1 MIITVEFPIVS
12 MLPDNGDSTE
22 ISTIDVAPSGRI
34 VETLARREAIP
45 SVKEQ
50 VDNAIDAARRH
61 NYLIEQQSESVGEK
75 ITDARIEIEFPTT
88 DDEEQD
94 DAGEEQAEVGE
105 ESDESQDR
113 DNQPEEEPYIEIW
126 DNCGGLSEDR
136 HAIVLRPGTSA
147 SEETEDLPQLPDAI
161 GWAGVGAIRGAMS
174 LGHTVTFASRREGE
188 EMGHK
193 ATVTLDNY
201 TSDETE
207 VPLEPYEMEEG
218 TSFIRIEDL
227 TIDLE
232 EDFGEDGTELIE
244 ELASTYSLFLGG
256 EFPGVR
262 EEDDLEPDIDLD
274 LYVNDTLVNDQV
286 EAKDYDWAFVS
297 MDNLH
302 PRTIRG
308 YEVTPEKF
316 DGISERLRVDF
327 TAGLLRSKD
336 SSKMGLT
343 LYANRRKILDAET
356 EQGLS
361 RQFNFNSFNPVTQG
375 RLCILVSIRSVE
387 EPSDI
392 PTTDEKDTLNFDYT
406 ATKEILKAVGRLGVE
421 YQRHS
426 MSKKL
431 PGPITKAYPRR
442 HPQASNGGEIE
453 DHDYSSD
460 PDDPED
466 VGRKNITNKPGRP
479 GSGRYNDFP
488 EYPRVRDTIK
498 THAKLG
504 IWCPSVLAPE
514 FRPAYVGITEEIS
527 EEYDLEPTEGYYENQ
542 FREFHEEAYWL
553 EEPIEVVD
561 GPDEEYDTE
570 TRVEYL
576 TELARLHAREGIYY
590 TGLPEF
596 EEPFYEEQLVTAGA
610 SLDELQ
616 EVDELT
622 DELQPESP
630 EEPDESDEEEGA
642 ETERAGV
649 LSTTTITNTLTAE
662 QKDRIEDQHLPPGY
676 DSLDEVDEEAIAHV
690 LKSVLEE
697 AEEAEEKLKNIQN
710 MIQT

>member
-1 MIITVEFPIVS
+1 MHFSRKIITVELGAVGMP
-12 MLPDNGDSTE
+12 PDSQNSSE

-45 SVKEQ
+45 SIKEQ

-61 NYLIEQQSESVGEK
+61 NYLIEQQRERGAEAEK
-75 ITDARIEIEFPTT
+75 ETITDARIEVEFPTI
-88 DDEEQD
+88 DNEKQD
-94 DAGEEQAEVGE
+94 DVEE
-105 ESDESQDR
+105 ESDDSQDSG
-113 DNQPEEEPYIEIW
+113 DQLEEEPYIEIW
-126 DNCGGLSEDR
+126 DNCGGLSKDR

-147 SEETEDLPQLPDAI
+147 SEEAEDLPQLPDAI

-188 EMGHK
+188 ETGHK

-201 TSDETE
+201 TSNETE
-207 VPLEPYEMEEG
+207 VLLESYEMEEG

-232 EDFGEDGTELIE
+232 EDFGEDGADLIE

-262 EEDDLEPDIDLD
+262 DEDGLEPDIDID
-274 LYVNDTLVNDQV
+274 LYVNDTLVNDRV
-286 EAKDYDWAFVS
+286 EAKDYDWAFVP
-297 MDNLH
+297 MDDLH

-308 YEVTPEKF
+308 YEVNPEKF
-316 DGISERLRVDF
+316 DGISERLWVDF
-327 TAGLLRSKD
+327 TVGLLRTKD

-375 RLCILVSIRSVE
+375 RLCVLVSIRSVE

-426 MSKKL
+426 MSTNL
-431 PGPITKAYPRR
+431 PVPITKAYPRN

-453 DHDYSSD
+453 DRDYSSD
-460 PDDPED
+460 ADDPED
-466 VGRKNITNKPGRP
+466 VGRKNITDKPGRP

-488 EYPRVRDTIK
+488 EYPEVRDKIK
-498 THAKLG
+498 THAELG

-514 FRPAYVGITEEIS
+514 FRPAYVGITEEIA

-542 FREFHEEAYWL
+542 FREFHEDAYWL
-553 EEPIEVVD
+553 EEPVEVTD
-561 GPDEEYDTE
+561 GPDDEYDTE
-570 TRVEYL
+570 TEVERL
-576 TELARLHAREGIYY
+576 TELARVCAREGVFY

-596 EEPFYEEQLVTAGA
+596 EVPFYTEQLVTAGT
-610 SLDELQ
+610 SPDEL
-616 EVDELT
+616 ERT
-622 DELQPESP
+622 DEPPEDFEP
-630 EEPDESDEEEGA
+630 EAPETSEERE
-642 ETERAGV
+642 ETEGKARRGV
-649 LSTTTITNTLTAE
+649 VSGETIVNALTSE
-662 QKDRIEDQHLPPGY
+662 QQSRIEDKHLPPSY
-676 DSLDEVDEEAIAHV
+676 DSLEEIDEEAIVHI

-697 AEEAEEKLKNIQN
+697 VEEAEEKLQNIQQ
-710 MIQT
+710 MSQT

>member
-1 MIITVEFPIVS
+1 MT
-12 MLPDNGDSTE
+12 PDSGDSSE

-94 DAGEEQAEVGE
+94 DAGEEQAEVEE
-105 ESDESQDR
+105 ESGDSQDR

-147 SEETEDLPQLPDAI
+147 SEEAEDLPQLPDAI

-207 VPLEPYEMEEG
+207 IPLEPYEMEEG

-227 TIDLE
+227 TIALE
-232 EDFGEDGTELIE
+232 EDFGEDGAELIE

-262 EEDDLEPDIDLD
+262 EEDGLEPDIDLD
-274 LYVNDTLVNDQV
+274 LYVNDTLVNDRVQ
-286 EAKDYDWAFVS
+286 AKDYDWAFVP
-297 MDNLH
+297 MDDLH

-308 YEVTPEKF
+308 YEVNPEKF

-327 TAGLLRSKD
+327 TVGLLRTKD

-356 EQGLS
+356 EKGLN

-406 ATKEILKAVGRLGVE
+406 TTKEILKAVGRLGVE

-431 PGPITKAYPRR
+431 PVPITKAYPRG

-453 DHDYSSD
+453 DHNYSSD
-460 PDDPED
+460 PNDLED
-466 VGRKNITNKPGRP
+466 VGRKNITDKPGQP
-479 GSGRYNDFP
+479 AESGRYNDFV
-488 EYPRVRDTIK
+488 EYPRVRDIIN
-498 THAKLG
+498 THAELG
-504 IWCPSVLAPE
+504 IWCPTVLSPE
-514 FRPAYVGITEEIS
+514 YRPAYVGITEEIA
-527 EEYDLEPTEGYYENQ
+527 EEYDIEPTKGYYEGQ
-542 FREFHEEAYWL
+542 FDELHDDPYWL
-553 EEPIEVVD
+553 EDPIEVTD
-561 GPDEEYDTE
+561 GPGEEYDTE
-570 TRVEYL
+570 TKMEYL
-576 TELARLHAREGIYY
+576 TELARLHARENVYY
-590 TGLPEF
+590 TGLPKF
-596 EEPFYEEQLVTAGA
+596 EDPFYKEQLVTAGA
-610 SLDELQ
+610 SLDEL
-616 EVDELT
+616 EAIDKLPE
-622 DELQPESP
+622 ELQPESP
-630 EEPDESDEEEGA
+630 KKPEEPDEEDEE
-642 ETERAGV
+642 TESEDRRGV
-649 LSTTTITNTLTAE
+649 ISETTIDYILTTE
-662 QKDRIEDQHLPPGY
+662 QRSRIEDQHLPSDY
-676 DSLDEVDEEAIAHV
+676 ESLEEADEEAIAQI
-690 LKSVLEE
+690 LRSVLEE
-697 AEEAEEKLKNIQN
+697 TEEAEEKLQSIQN

>member
-1 MIITVEFPIVS
+1 MPPES
-12 MLPDNGDSTE
+12 QDDSD

-61 NYLIEQQSESVGEK
+61 NYLIDQQSRDEPEEKTAK

-88 DDEEQD
+88 DET
-94 DAGEEQAEVGE
+94 
-105 ESDESQDR
+105 
-113 DNQPEEEPYIEIW
+113 EPYIEIR
-126 DNCGGLSEDR
+126 DNCGGLSRER
-136 HAIVLRPGTSA
+136 HEIVLQPGTSA
-147 SEETEDLPQLPDAI
+147 SEEDEEAIPKLPDAI

-174 LGHTVTFASRREGE
+174 IGHTVTFASRSVDEDI
-188 EMGHK
+188 GHK

-218 TSFIRIEDL
+218 TSFIRIEEL

-232 EDFGEDGTELIE
+232 EDFGEDGADLIE

-256 EFPGVR
+256 EFPGTKK
-262 EEDDLEPDIDLD
+262 EDGLEPDIELD
-274 LYVNDTLVNDQV
+274 LYVNDTLVNDRV
-286 EAKDYDWAFVS
+286 EAKDYDWAFVP

-308 YEVTPEKF
+308 YEINPEKF
-316 DGISERLRVDF
+316 DGLSERLRVDF
-327 TAGLLRSKD
+327 TAGLLRTKD

-431 PGPITKAYPRR
+431 PGPITKVYPRR
-442 HPQASNGGEIE
+442 HPQASNSGEIE

-488 EYPRVRDTIK
+488 EYPRVRETIK

-514 FRPAYVGITEEIS
+514 FRPAYVGITEEIA
-527 EEYDLEPTEGYYENQ
+527 EEHNLEPTEGYYENQ
-542 FREFHEEAYWL
+542 FEEFHEDAYWF
-553 EEPIEVVD
+553 EEPVEVTD
-561 GPDEEYDTE
+561 GPDDEYKTE
-570 TRVEYL
+570 AKVEWL
-576 TELARLHAREGIYY
+576 AELARVCAREGVFY
-590 TGLPEF
+590 TGLQEF
-596 EEPFYEEQLVTAGA
+596 EEPFYKEQLVTAGA
-610 SLDELQ
+610 SLNEL
-616 EVDELT
+616 ERIDNL
-622 DELQPESP
+622 PEDFESETP
-630 EEPDESDEEEGA
+630 ETPETNEEG
-642 ETERAGV
+642 EEGEREAGRGV
-649 LSTTTITNTLTAE
+649 ISGEAIANTLGEE
-662 QKDRIEDQHLPPGY
+662 QLSAIESHHLPPGY
-676 DSLDEVDEEAIAHV
+676 DSLEEADGEAIAHI

-697 AEEAEEKLKNIQN
+697 VQEAEEKIQNIQH
-710 MIQT
+710 MIQK